1 MPAKTCQICG
11 EDCSDRPRV
20 RDGQGRYACKECLER
35 KQRSRGTGRESG
47 PPPATDDAALL
58 AQLVADAPPPQ
69 AVPCP
74 QCGGRIDTGNVICTN
89 CGYNTSTGEA
99 AKTRVLKAEKQP
111 RQKAKQSADVSGVA
125 VWQKRL
131 LACILL
137 YILGIFAVGAMSV
150 VFARDLVNPDTG
162 QIDQSL
168 AWQGKFLVARIGLFA
183 IFAGGLVCAV
193 GIMRS
198 MRLHIAAIIPLAF
211 VLLIPCVGL
220 VTLLVINGL
229 ATSQLKKAGYRVGL
243 LGVK

>member
-99 AKTRVLKAEKQP
+99 VQTRVMKAEKQKRSRAP
-111 RQKAKQSADVSGVA
+111 EKGDRAAVYRVA
-125 VWQKRL
+125 YWQRFLINCL
-131 LACILL
+131 LLTILA
-137 YILGIFAVGAMSV
+137 Y
-150 VFARDLVNPDTG
+150 
-162 QIDQSL
+162 
-168 AWQGKFLVARIGLFA
+168 IGLSVLAGISIFTPAASQQTIGIIA
-183 IFAGGLVCAV
+183 IGIVIALV
-193 GIMRS
+193 GIS
-198 MRLHIAAIIPLAF
+198 IGFIVGQLQLGSALGWPLIVRL
-211 VLLIPCVGL
+211 LLIPVMLMGCL
-220 VTLLVINGL
+220 SLIFLLLINGM
-229 ATSQLKKAGYRVGL
+229 ATSYLKKNGVRVGL
-243 LGVK
+243 LGAKL